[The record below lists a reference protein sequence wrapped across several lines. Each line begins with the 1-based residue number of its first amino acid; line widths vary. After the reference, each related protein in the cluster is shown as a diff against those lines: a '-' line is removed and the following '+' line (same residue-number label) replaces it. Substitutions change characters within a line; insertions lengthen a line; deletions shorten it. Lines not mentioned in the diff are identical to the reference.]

1 MSKYMQLNVRIRPHY
16 EDGFAKAYPAI
27 AKRLRSVG
35 EPVLKDEPSLF
46 EIVKKWDL
54 LLDQLGGDPSFKEL
68 LLRYGGRLQEFYG
81 KIEENIVDW
90 HLSEADQM
98 LYKMEDMF
106 EEIDREAAGV

>member
-1 MSKYMQLNVRIRPHY
+1 MSNYMQLNVRVRPHY
-16 EDGFAKAYPAI
+16 EDGFVRAYPTI
-27 AKRLRSVG
+27 AKRLHSVG
-35 EPVLKDEPSLF
+35 ESVLKDEPSLF

-68 LLRYGGRLQEFYG
+68 LLRYGGRLREFYE

-98 LYKMEDMF
+98 LYKMEDIF
-106 EEIDREAAGV
+106 GEIEREAAAV